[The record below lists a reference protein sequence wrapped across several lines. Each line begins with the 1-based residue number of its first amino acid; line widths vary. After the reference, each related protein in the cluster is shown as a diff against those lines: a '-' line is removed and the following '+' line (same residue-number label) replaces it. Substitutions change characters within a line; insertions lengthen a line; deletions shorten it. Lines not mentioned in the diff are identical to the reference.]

1 MLGYTPMERPRD
13 PSAPFDAAIMFI
25 QDILGYR
32 FRNPAWL
39 GQALGAWN
47 LPLSPGAAAARQR
60 LEFLGD
66 AAWDFA
72 VAEAAFQTRPEATAG
87 DLTRFRVSWCS
98 TTGLAGLARKI
109 GLPAPEGPAAPP
121 PSDRVLAE
129 MLEAVLGAIVKD
141 GGLDTIRALAH
152 RAIAAGGTGT
162 TPPPMDPKSALQMLA
177 QARYGTLPTY
187 RLLDRRGPPHQPT
200 FRIGVRVNREGIEVQ
215 AEAEGASRQAAEQ
228 EAARLALQQLAGEAP
243 A

>member
-1 MLGYTPMERPRD
+1 MELPRD
-13 PSAPFDAAIMFI
+13 PLAPFDAAITTI

-32 FRNPAWL
+32 FRNPALL

-47 LPLSPGAAAARQR
+47 LPLSPEAAATRQR

-72 VAEAAFQTRPEATAG
+72 VADAAFQTRPDASAG
-87 DLTRFRVSWCS
+87 DLTRFRAAWCS
-98 TTGLAGLARKI
+98 TTGLAHLGRKV
-109 GLPAPEGPAAPP
+109 GLPAPEGPAVPA

-129 MLEAVLGAIVKD
+129 MFEAVLGAIVED
-141 GGLDTIRALAH
+141 GGLDAIRALAH
-152 RAIAAGGTGT
+152 RAIATEGAATM
-162 TPPPMDPKSALQMLA
+162 PPPMDPKSALQMQA
-177 QARYGTLPTY
+177 QARCGTLPTY
-187 RLLDRRGPPHQPT
+187 RLLDRRGPPHQPV
-200 FRIGVRVNREGIEVQ
+200 FRIGVRVIGEGIDVQ

-228 EAARLALQQLAGEAP
+228 EAARLALLQLAGEAP